1 MDSFLTP
8 MFEGQNTATTTRR
21 INALQRLMG
30 RQLEELNHC
39 AGRGQDLKKTLE
51 EKQMLLDTQKEII
64 IVGQEAIDSITEQ
77 REVAEQER
85 SVVEERAQEKE
96 AMFEAQ
102 EKELKEIQ
110 SLLGTKERNNK
121 KNIKLDKRQS
131 VFESVL
137 NKHSNEKANK
147 TIETLTKQRDEKEET
162 LKKMT
167 KSVDDIREQLL
178 EKRSSVRQCNEAAFL
193 KTKELVS
200 VDQIIL
206 ETMDDIRKLKQEIRQ
221 NELELFDLQQQ
232 VDETESELDRTRKDG
247 ITNKAFKIPLWRLG
261 TNENTKSKVSL
272 RKTTT
277 AFISKTFLKQSTL

>member
-1 MDSFLTP
+1 
-8 MFEGQNTATTTRR
+8 
-21 INALQRLMG
+21 
-30 RQLEELNHC
+30 
-39 AGRGQDLKKTLE
+39 
-51 EKQMLLDTQKEII
+51 MLLDTQKEII

-77 REVAEQER
+77 REVADQER

-110 SLLGTKERNNK
+110 SLLGTKDRNNK

-178 EKRSSVRQCNEAAFL
+178 EKRSSVRQCNEVAFL

-221 NELELFDLQQQ
+221 NELDLFDLQQQ

-247 ITNKAFKIPLWRLG
+247 ITNKAFKIPLWRLE

-272 RKTTT
+272 K
-277 AFISKTFLKQSTL
+277 FKKNDNSFYFQN

>member
-1 MDSFLTP
+1 MDSFLSP
-8 MFEGQNTATTTRR
+8 MFEGHNTATTTRR

-77 REVAEQER
+77 RKVAEQER

-110 SLLGTKERNNK
+110 SLLGTKDRNNE

-147 TIETLTKQRDEKEET
+147 SIETLTKQRDEKEET

-167 KSVDDIREQLL
+167 KSIDDIREQLL
-178 EKRSSVRQCNEAAFL
+178 EKRSYVRQCNEAAFL

-221 NELELFDLQQQ
+221 NELDLFDLQQQ

-247 ITNKAFKIPLWRLG
+247 ITNKAFKIPMWRLK
-261 TNENTKSKVSL
+261 TKENTKSKV
-272 RKTTT
+272 R
-277 AFISKTFLKQSTL
+277 LKFKKNDNSFYFQN